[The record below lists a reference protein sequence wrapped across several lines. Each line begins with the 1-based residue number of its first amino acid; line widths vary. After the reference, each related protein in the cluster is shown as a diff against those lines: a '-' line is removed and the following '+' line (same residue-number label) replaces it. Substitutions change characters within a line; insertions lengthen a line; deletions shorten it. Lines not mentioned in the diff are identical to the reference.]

1 VVYESGVF
9 DEKPAL
15 IVGVTSAN
23 ELAFLSKLPK
33 KSLDSYIRDAAQ
45 RSLAEIAQSPF
56 GNEILEKDPLEGF
69 QDWMWVIGGILAAF
83 GLGAVGMHK
92 RRRSLAAIL
101 LAATMALTTSSR
113 SNANTMP
120 IPIAITHIASAVQDP
135 QSPEKEATFALP
147 NFSFL
152 ENLKGLVES
161 ARGIW
166 RTKKAQNKLTDEILA
181 EINLPDNGGLLRLLI
196 HKGRFVYWL
205 GSFHGH
211 RSTLEVARFL
221 AHEMEQYKDNAFAV
235 VEEVTGESH
244 DLDPAEMEDEWKI
257 ILMKTK
263 SLKIPSFRSPNPMS
277 AESIQKAID
286 EVQGEEKAEM
296 IAAAFFVYFLNNY
309 KNNSDPAFT
318 PGGRVLAS
326 FRQCTRDL
334 SELVGKSEKE
344 VAVIALT
351 AMKQWGLDT
360 KESTKKISRLINIFL
375 NSPNELV
382 QTQLNQLMDQHP
394 AKDTAFVVTGAMH
407 SGASKRKIINEY
419 SPEGINHVLDLIKSS
434 NLRVENLKLL
444 FAVKFPGIVRDPN
457 EAPQKKSGKSLVSAT
472 ETSWSFSWWW
482 LTAPAVVFVGLAW

>member
-1 VVYESGVF
+1 MTDPRLAIEAGAASLRRAMNVVKAAQDKGEIEKSEQFPDLHLVDQAPGWLLFDERNRFAPDVLLQTLSDNDSVIKIDSDSRIPLYVRYPHKRPTVYNFVNAVAMADEPAYNPHQFQVVVYESGVF

-166 RTKKAQNKLTDEILA
+166 RTKKAQNK
-181 EINLPDNGGLLRLLI
+181 
-196 HKGRFVYWL
+196 F
-205 GSFHGH
+205 
-211 RSTLEVARFL
+211 
-221 AHEMEQYKDNAFAV
+221 
-235 VEEVTGESH
+235 
-244 DLDPAEMEDEWKI
+244 
-257 ILMKTK
+257 
-263 SLKIPSFRSPNPMS
+263 
-277 AESIQKAID
+277 
-286 EVQGEEKAEM
+286 
-296 IAAAFFVYFLNNY
+296 
-309 KNNSDPAFT
+309 
-318 PGGRVLAS
+318 
-326 FRQCTRDL
+326 
-334 SELVGKSEKE
+334 
-344 VAVIALT
+344 
-351 AMKQWGLDT
+351 
-360 KESTKKISRLINIFL
+360 
-375 NSPNELV
+375 
-382 QTQLNQLMDQHP
+382 
-394 AKDTAFVVTGAMH
+394 
-407 SGASKRKIINEY
+407 
-419 SPEGINHVLDLIKSS
+419 
-434 NLRVENLKLL
+434 
-444 FAVKFPGIVRDPN
+444 
-457 EAPQKKSGKSLVSAT
+457 
-472 ETSWSFSWWW
+472 SFS
-482 LTAPAVVFVGLAW
+482 